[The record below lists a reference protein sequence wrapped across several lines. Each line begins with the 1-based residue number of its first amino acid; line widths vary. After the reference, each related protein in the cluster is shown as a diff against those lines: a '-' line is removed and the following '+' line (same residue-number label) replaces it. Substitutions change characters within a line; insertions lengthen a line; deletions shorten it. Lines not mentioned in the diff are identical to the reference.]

1 MPRVSIM
8 LTSYN
13 HGPFLAEAIES
24 ILNQTFDDFELYIL
38 DDCSTDNSW
47 DIVQKYASRDSRI
60 VAERAEVNG
69 KLGRLRRLLPVFSGE
84 YVAIAHSD
92 DVWDLTKL
100 EKQVSY
106 LDAHPET
113 GGCFSRVRVIDD
125 CGNEIPN
132 HPCVQAFSPA
142 NRNRFEWLHYF
153 FFHGNALCHP
163 SALIRKASYETYPL
177 LARGLS
183 GLPDFYKWIQ
193 LCLHEDI
200 YILEE
205 PLIFF
210 RIHGDG
216 SNESAQTVEAE
227 KRVQIEWVLVLREFL
242 QIGSEE
248 DFLKVFPE
256 ANNYVV
262 NGEICIPFALAQI
275 CLNNTSSE
283 PHHLFAIQVLYD
295 LFQDDFQRTFID
307 KVYGYSDKQ
316 FTQDKK
322 RYDYLGN
329 LASSKTTTAVLY
341 YDNGHGISDAYSLK
355 QEKMLV
361 DSGQVTYEWD
371 LSQIEGEISFL
382 RFDPVDGIPCS
393 CRVVLATLG
402 SNSIELKAV
411 NAFKQDEWDDFASS
425 DPQYQIGIS
434 NVRQDCVVRIVLEF
448 RVWDLTRYLRIKK
461 NLLFNLLVKRNTLS

>member
-1 MPRVSIM
+1 MSRVSIM

-13 HGPFLAEAIES
+13 HGPFLTEAIES
-24 ILNQTFDDFELYIL
+24 ILNQTFSDFELYIL

-47 DIVQKYASRDSRI
+47 DIIQSYANKDDRI

-69 KLGRLRRLLPVFSGE
+69 KLGRLRRLLPLFTGE

-92 DVWDLTKL
+92 DVWDATKL

-106 LDAHPET
+106 LDTHPET
-113 GGCFSRVRVIDD
+113 GGCFSRVKVIDD
-125 CGNEIPN
+125 YGNKIPS
-132 HPCVQAFSPA
+132 HPCVQAFSPE

-193 LCLHEDI
+193 LCLHEEI

-205 PLIFF
+205 PLINF

-295 LFQDDFQRTFID
+295 LFQDDFQRTFIER
-307 KVYGYSDKQ
+307 VYGYSDKQ
-316 FTQDKK
+316 FTRDKK

-393 CRVVLATLG
+393 CRVVSAKIDDSPLV
-402 SNSIELKAV
+402 LKAV
-411 NAFKQDEWDDFASS
+411 NAFKQDEWDDFASA
-425 DPQYQIGIS
+425 DPQYNAELV
-434 NVRQDCVVRIVLEF
+434 NVVQKVTACITLEF
-448 RVWDLTRYLRIKK
+448 RPWDLIRYISKDKGSGKFKL
-461 NLLFNLLVKRNTLS
+461 KRFLK

>member
-1 MPRVSIM
+1 MSRVSIM

-13 HGPFLAEAIES
+13 HGPFLTEAIES
-24 ILNQTFDDFELYIL
+24 ILNQTFSDFELYIL

-47 DIVQKYASRDSRI
+47 DIIQSYANKDDRI

-69 KLGRLRRLLPVFSGE
+69 KLGRLRRLLPLFTGE

-92 DVWDLTKL
+92 DVWDATKL

-106 LDAHPET
+106 LDTHPET
-113 GGCFSRVRVIDD
+113 GGCFSRVKVIDD
-125 CGNEIPN
+125 YGNEIPS
-132 HPCVQAFSPA
+132 HPCVQVFSPA

-193 LCLHEDI
+193 LCLHEEI

-205 PLIFF
+205 PLINF
-210 RIHGDG
+210 RIHRDG

-295 LFQDDFQRTFID
+295 LFQDDFQRTFIER
-307 KVYGYSDKQ
+307 VYGYSDKQ
-316 FTQDKK
+316 FARDKK

-393 CRVVLATLG
+393 CRVVSAKIDDSPLV
-402 SNSIELKAV
+402 LKAV
-411 NAFKQDEWDDFASS
+411 NAFKQDEWDDFASA
-425 DPQYQIGIS
+425 DPQYNAELV
-434 NVRQDCVVRIVLEF
+434 NVVQKVTACITLEF
-448 RVWDLTRYLRIKK
+448 RPWDLIRYISKGKGSGKFKLKR
-461 NLLFNLLVKRNTLS
+461 LLK